1 MGYFTKVIHPQ
12 KIIRFVLTQLHKAM
26 TIFILSVSE
35 HIYSTQRIYKE
46 ALRRGHKV
54 EIVNHLKCSIKLGKG
69 KPAIIYQGKDIVDI
83 PDVIIPRIGFSA
95 MRHGAAVVKEFEL
108 NGVYSTA
115 SSSGILKA
123 QNKIE
128 TLQIASRNELPI
140 PQTVFSVNPENVA
153 EQIDLLGE
161 APVIIKLQ
169 EGTHGSG
176 VILAESKKSAISIID
191 TLYSS
196 NTGILLQEF
205 IKESNSE
212 DIRAFVVGNKVI
224 SSMKRKGLDE
234 DFRSNIHKGGSGQKV
249 TLTLEEEE
257 IAIKASQCLNLFVAG
272 VDMIRSK
279 RGSLLI
285 EVNST
290 PGLQGIETYTKD
302 NIAKTII
309 KFLEENVRPKL

>member
-1 MGYFTKVIHPQ
+1 MGYLLQVIHPQ

-26 TIFILSVSE
+26 TIFILSVNE

-54 EIVNHLKCSIKLGKG
+54 EIINHLKCSIKLGKD
-69 KPAIIYQGKDIVDI
+69 KPVIIYQGKNIIDV
-83 PDVIIPRIGFSA
+83 PNVIIPRIGFSA

-128 TLQIASRNELPI
+128 TLQIASRNRLPI
-140 PQTVFSVNPENVA
+140 PQTVFSVDTENVA
-153 EQIDLLGE
+153 EQINLLGE
-161 APVIIKLQ
+161 APIIIKLQ

-212 DIRAFVVGNKVI
+212 DIRAFVVNGEVI
-224 SSMKRKGLDE
+224 SSMKRKGLDD
-234 DFRSNIHKGGSGQKV
+234 DFRSNIHKGGSGCKV
-249 TLTLEEEE
+249 TLTPEEEE
-257 IAIKASQCLNLFVAG
+257 IAIKATQLLNLAVAG

-279 RGSLLI
+279 RGPLLI